1 MLNKKIG
8 FIGTGNMGSAM
19 IGGLITKKTVAENQI
34 FVSDRSDESLKRIQ
48 SNWSGV
54 NCSTN
59 NRTTVENSDI
69 IILAVKPHIYS
80 SLIEEIASFVDSSKI
95 IITIA
100 AGITIEQTE
109 KMFGSDVKIIRT
121 MPNTPALIGE
131 GVTAYCCNSFI
142 SEDEIIQTLPVFES
156 FGIVEKIEEKYF
168 HAVIA
173 VSGSSPAYVFM
184 FIEAMADGAVL
195 QGLPRAQAYRMASQ
209 AVLGSAKMVLETGR
223 HPGELKDAVCSPGG
237 TTIEAVATLEAE
249 GMRSAVIK
257 AMNDN
262 VKKSK
267 EMTNK

>member
-19 IGGLITKKTVAENQI
+19 IGGMINNKTVTEEKI
-34 FVSDRSDESLKRIQ
+34 FVSDRSEDSLKHIQ
-48 SNWSGV
+48 SAWSGV
-54 NCSTN
+54 HCTTD
-59 NRTTVENSDI
+59 NRTTVKKSDI

-80 SLIEEIASFVDSSKI
+80 AVIEEIRDMVDSSKI
-95 IITIA
+95 IVTIA
-100 AGITIEQTE
+100 AGITIEQME
-109 KMFGSDVKIIRT
+109 NLFRKDVKIIRT
-121 MPNTPALIGE
+121 MPNTPALVGE
-131 GVTAYCCNSFI
+131 GVTAYCCNSRI
-142 SEDEIIQTLPVFES
+142 SVDEEMQILPVFQS
-156 FGIVEKIEEKYF
+156 FGIVEKIEEKDF

-184 FIEAMADGAVL
+184 FIEAMADAAVL
-195 QGLPRAQAYRMASQ
+195 QGLPRMQAYRMASQ
-209 AVLGSAKMVLETGR
+209 AVLGAAKMVRETGR

-237 TTIEAVATLEAE
+237 TTIVAVATLEAE

-267 EMTNK
+267 EMTK